1 MLQLI
6 VNWNRDYT
14 ESEGETLPGDKG
26 YSLFGDFLW
35 KDLLATMT
43 EMKATLSAKDFDQ
56 VLEAYISE
64 LPDRAATIRCRHER
78 VWGIFFI
85 VRCNWRLGEAASTA
99 CLCQMNFHVF

>member
-26 YSLFGDFLW
+26 YSPFGDFLW

-85 VRCNWRLGEAASTA
+85 VRCNWRLRKRHQQLAERRG
-99 CLCQMNFHVF
+99 